1 MNKGK
6 GLKMLFERLDT
17 DKIIKEAIATSE
29 RVRFAVHEAGIT
41 ADEVGVIV
49 TDGGEIVETDK
60 VGAPVVL
67 WIDGRSGTAEK
78 VMRSFD
84 VKREKIETPDNDVI
98 EKEALHLTGLADAL
112 NLIAQSDGVE
122 NDVANALW
130 SVGVSVKASADTIT
144 GELSKE

>member
-1 MNKGK
+1 
-6 GLKMLFERLDT
+6 MLLERPDAE
-17 DKIIKEAIATSE
+17 KIVKDAIATSE
-29 RVRFAVHEAGIT
+29 RVRFVMNEAGIT
-41 ADEVGVIV
+41 ADEISTII
-49 TDGGEIVETDK
+49 TDGGEIVETYMT
-60 VGAPVVL
+60 GSPVVL

-130 SVGVSVKASADTIT
+130 SVGASVKASADTII